1 MDVESRFARSRHD
14 ENILEEERMRSWKG
28 VAASVAAVALLAGTA
43 WTAGT
48 QTRAHAKAA
57 STAADEG
64 PPNKSLGSR
73 NAPIRMEVF
82 SDYSC
87 PVCKAFYMRAVRPM
101 LESYVAEGKV
111 YLIHRD
117 YPLKGVQ
124 GHEHSREAAEY
135 ANAAARIGRF
145 QEVDAA
151 LYDKQ
156 EIWTRGG
163 SPNATVDATVAA
175 VLTPRDMKR
184 VQEIVKSHEMDPYI
198 DSDTALGESR
208 GVRATP
214 TIYITANGKTNPLPG
229 NVSYELLRQYLN
241 EQLQK

>member
-1 MDVESRFARSRHD
+1 
-14 ENILEEERMRSWKG
+14 MRSWKA

-57 STAADEG
+57 STGAEEG
-64 PPNKSLGSR
+64 PPDKSLGSR
-73 NAPIRMEVF
+73 NAPIVMEVF

-87 PVCKAFYMRAVRPM
+87 PVCKAFYMRVTRPM

-117 YPLKGVQ
+117 FVLKGVI
-124 GHEHSREAAEY
+124 GHEHSREAALY
-135 ANAAARIGRF
+135 ANAAALIGRF

-163 SPNATVDATVAA
+163 SATATVDATVAA

-184 VQEIVKSHEMDPYI
+184 VREIVESHKVDGYV
-198 DSDTALGESR
+198 DSDIALGDSR

-214 TIYITANGKTNPLPG
+214 TIYITANGRTNTLPG
-229 NVSYELLRQYLN
+229 NLSYTLLKQYLDQ
-241 EQLQK
+241 QLQK

>member
-1 MDVESRFARSRHD
+1 
-14 ENILEEERMRSWKG
+14 MRGWRG
-28 VAASVAAVALLAGTA
+28 LTASVAAFALLAGTA
-43 WTAGT
+43 WAAGA
-48 QTRAHAKAA
+48 QSRAHAKTASAA
-57 STAADEG
+57 AEEG
-64 PPNKSLGSR
+64 PPDKSLGSR
-73 NAPIRMEVF
+73 NAPIVLEVF

-87 PVCKAFYMRAVRPM
+87 PVCKLFYERAIRPM

-117 YPLKGVQ
+117 FPLRGVI

-151 LYDKQ
+151 LYDRQ
-156 EIWTRGG
+156 EVWTRGG
-163 SPNATVDATVAA
+163 SRDATVDAIVAA
-175 VLTPRDMKR
+175 VLTPQEMKR
-184 VQEIVKSHEMDPYI
+184 VRELVESHKLDTYI
-198 DSDTALGESR
+198 DSDYNLGSSK

-214 TIYITANGKTNPLPG
+214 TIYITANGKTDILPA
-229 NVSYELLRQYLN
+229 NLSYSLLKRFLD

>member
-1 MDVESRFARSRHD
+1 
-14 ENILEEERMRSWKG
+14 MRSWRG

-43 WTAGT
+43 WAART
-48 QTRAHAKAA
+48 QTGAHAKPA

-64 PPNKSLGSR
+64 PPDKSLGSR
-73 NAPIRMEVF
+73 NAPIVMEVF

-87 PVCKAFYMRAVRPM
+87 PVCKMFYMRAVRPM
-101 LESYVAEGKV
+101 LESYVADGRV

-117 YPLKGVQ
+117 FPLRGVV

-151 LYDKQ
+151 LYDRQ

-163 SPNATVDATVAA
+163 SPSATVDATVAA

-184 VQEIVKSHEMDPYI
+184 VRELVASGKLDTYI
-198 DSDTALGESR
+198 DSDYALGNLKS
-208 GVRATP
+208 VRATP
-214 TIYITANGKTNPLPG
+214 TIFITANGKTYPLPG
-229 NVSYELLRQYLN
+229 NVSYELLKQFLN

>member
-1 MDVESRFARSRHD
+1 M
-14 ENILEEERMRSWKG
+14 EEERMRSWRG
-28 VAASVAAVALLAGTA
+28 VAASVAVLVLLAGTA
-43 WTAGT
+43 WAAGT
-48 QTRAHAKAA
+48 QTKARAKPA

-64 PPNKSLGSR
+64 PPDKSMGSR
-73 NAPIRMEVF
+73 NAPIVMEVF

-87 PVCKAFYMRAVRPM
+87 PVCKMFYIRAVRPM
-101 LESYVAEGKV
+101 LETYVADGRV

-117 YPLKGVQ
+117 FLLHIA

-163 SPNATVDATVAA
+163 SASATVDATVAA

-184 VQEIVKSHEMDPYI
+184 VRELVASGKLDTYI
-198 DSDTALGESR
+198 DSDTALGNSK

-214 TIYITANGKTNPLPG
+214 TIYITANGKTYPLPG
-229 NVSYELLRQYLN
+229 NLSYELLKQFLN